1 MVILLF
7 LSTYPMDCVCSYK
20 LFDFELF
27 ITDDRCL
34 IVFKN
39 PIGFSH
45 ILYKVCILYFDRIMF
60 KVAFWWE
67 TFIFSRSFVPGD
79 VL

>member
-39 PIGFSH
+39 PIAFH
-45 ILYKVCILYFDRIMF
+45 TYFIKYVFFILTGLCLK
-60 KVAFWWE
+60 
-67 TFIFSRSFVPGD
+67 
-79 VL
+79 